1 MAIREDQLNGRM
13 ATIIRECTAG
23 INWKVTEENDNT
35 LSSSDKRPDI
45 LITRQHPEPPII
57 VENEY
62 SISRVEADSLNK
74 LGEILRSER
83 GGQTVSTVIG
93 VHSPATLQS
102 AADGDEAEERLR
114 NGATLQYAVYSGN
127 PDKYTRFPK
136 AGFIRGTIRNLV
148 EFIQPAAEPA
158 DLIEAAATT
167 LSNGAVSV
175 ASNIL
180 SSRSVNPQVGGRIA
194 EILRQPWPTAI
205 SNDLKQ
211 SQADQEAR
219 RQTATMAA
227 TIIINAFAYQQILEG
242 YEGINGLN
250 QVREEAGGNFLTKYA
265 VIGEFNHILRVNFW
279 PIFHVAKSLL
289 LQIPAPVTDG
299 YRGILESMAS
309 TANAIGTA
317 ARHNDVIGRVF
328 QQLIADR
335 KTLKTY
341 YTTPPAT
348 TLMAYLAIPEDLDWG
363 NRETVKGYTMAD
375 YACGSGGIML
385 AIYNRVR
392 ELHRLYGGDPDQ
404 LHRYMMEHCL
414 TACDI
419 MPAGLHLTASL
430 LSSVA
435 PNRQYDRTRCIL
447 FPFGGQRQTER
458 SGRLVVGA
466 DGNPVK
472 AMDSRGNPIV
482 HLGSIGLLDL
492 NSTRQQAVLPPD
504 EEAAL
509 AARGSNGSITVPMS
523 PLSQSLVAMN
533 PPFTKPTKHAPF
545 GSTDHVE
552 PKNPAFAAFGTTDAE
567 QKVMKRLERKLGKN
581 TISDGNA
588 GLGSTFTA
596 IANNMVKPGGHI
608 ALILPT
614 TAMTGGSYDAGK
626 EQAYSW
632 QRLRNLLY
640 DNYDGIVVVSVAQPK
655 KEDSAFSADSDYA
668 DCIVV
673 ARKIPDGG
681 EPGHQSHFVNL
692 KARPETNLEARETAH
707 AIKAAIRAAN
717 QPGDQ
722 RDIKIGDETIGFV
735 RLDAVERNRRWTT
748 VRIANDTLVQR
759 LRQLEQ
765 GNLRLPQ
772 TSTDLA
778 IPFTTIGQIG
788 QVGPLDRDITE
799 ANRGPFIKKE
809 GYTSDQEYPMLWN
822 HYPNEIKKRK
832 GKDPQ
837 KKMVTRP
844 DSHGEVKP
852 GEDDQAVA
860 MWQNATYLHINR
872 RFQFNGN
879 STAATCTPQRALGG
893 AMWPTVKMAAPEHEK
908 VLCLWLNSTL
918 GMAIYW
924 LESDRGQDGRG
935 GTTVTAI
942 PDIPVLDVTRL
953 SPEQL
958 QAAVQIYE
966 DLKDQELKPGNE
978 AWADEVR
985 KKLDERLFKE
995 VLSLD
1000 DTAVENLDILRRQWC
1015 KEPTVTATKETGP
1028 TD

>member
-1 MAIREDQLNGRM
+1 M

-102 AADGDEAEERLR
+102 AANGDEAEERLR

-127 PDKYTRFPK
+127 PDEYTRFPK

-158 DLIEAAATT
+158 DLIEKAADDLA
-167 LSNGAVSV
+167 NGAASV

-180 SSRSVNPQVGGRIA
+180 SSRAVTGQVGGRVA
-194 EILRQPWPTAI
+194 EKLRQPWPTAI
-205 SNDLKQ
+205 SNDIKQ

-227 TIIINAFAYQQILEG
+227 TIIINALAYQQVLDG
-242 YEGINGLN
+242 YEGIKGLAL
-250 QVREEAGGNFLTKYA
+250 VRAATEGNFLTKDG
-265 VIGEFNHILRVNFW
+265 VIKEFENILRVNFW
-279 PIFHVAKSLL
+279 PIFHVAKELL
-289 LQIPAPVTDG
+289 LQIPDPVTNG
-299 YRGILESMAS
+299 EYRILEAMAS

-328 QQLIADR
+328 QRLIADR

-348 TLMAYLAIPEDLDWG
+348 TLMAHLAIPEDLDWG

-385 AIYNRVR
+385 ANYNRVR

-404 LHRYMMEHCL
+404 LHQYMMEHCL

-435 PNRQYDRTRCIL
+435 PNSQYDKTRCIL
-447 FPFGGQRQTER
+447 FPFGGQRQTDNN
-458 SGRLVVGA
+458 GQLVVGA

-545 GSTDHVE
+545 GSTDQWSRRTR
-552 PKNPAFAAFGTTDAE
+552 PL
-567 QKVMKRLERKLGKN
+567 RL
-581 TISDGNA
+581 SA
-588 GLGSTFTA
+588 
-596 IANNMVKPGGHI
+596 
-608 ALILPT
+608 LPT
-614 TAMTGGSYDAGK
+614 
-626 EQAYSW
+626 Q
-632 QRLRNLLY
+632 N
-640 DNYDGIVVVSVAQPK
+640 
-655 KEDSAFSADSDYA
+655 
-668 DCIVV
+668 
-673 ARKIPDGG
+673 
-681 EPGHQSHFVNL
+681 
-692 KARPETNLEARETAH
+692 
-707 AIKAAIRAAN
+707 
-717 QPGDQ
+717 
-722 RDIKIGDETIGFV
+722 
-735 RLDAVERNRRWTT
+735 
-748 VRIANDTLVQR
+748 
-759 LRQLEQ
+759 
-765 GNLRLPQ
+765 
-772 TSTDLA
+772 
-778 IPFTTIGQIG
+778 
-788 QVGPLDRDITE
+788 
-799 ANRGPFIKKE
+799 
-809 GYTSDQEYPMLWN
+809 
-822 HYPNEIKKRK
+822 KR
-832 GKDPQ
+832 
-837 KKMVTRP
+837 
-844 DSHGEVKP
+844 
-852 GEDDQAVA
+852 
-860 MWQNATYLHINR
+860 
-872 RFQFNGN
+872 
-879 STAATCTPQRALGG
+879 
-893 AMWPTVKMAAPEHEK
+893 
-908 VLCLWLNSTL
+908 
-918 GMAIYW
+918 
-924 LESDRGQDGRG
+924 
-935 GTTVTAI
+935 
-942 PDIPVLDVTRL
+942 
-953 SPEQL
+953 
-958 QAAVQIYE
+958 
-966 DLKDQELKPGNE
+966 
-978 AWADEVR
+978 
-985 KKLDERLFKE
+985 
-995 VLSLD
+995 
-1000 DTAVENLDILRRQWC
+1000 
-1015 KEPTVTATKETGP
+1015 
-1028 TD
+1028 